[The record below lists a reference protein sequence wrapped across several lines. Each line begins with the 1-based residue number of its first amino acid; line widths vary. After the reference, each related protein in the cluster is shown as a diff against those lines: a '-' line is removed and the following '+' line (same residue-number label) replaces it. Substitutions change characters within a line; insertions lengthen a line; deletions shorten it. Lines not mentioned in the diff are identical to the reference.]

1 VSGFNQVVLV
11 GRIGQ
16 ELDLKYTQGGT
27 AVLRISLATSRRVKD
42 EAGEYQ
48 EKTSWHTVKAF
59 GRQAE
64 VIAKHCG
71 KGDGLFLEGR
81 LDYWEAEGKRGKLM
95 VAEIILEHFEFGSR
109 AGGGAGQRQQDEQ
122 PRRDHGRGAPPPQ
135 DDLPAFE
142 DDDLPF

>member
-1 VSGFNQVVLV
+1 MSGFNQVVLV

-42 EAGEYQ
+42 QAGDYQ
-48 EKTSWHTVKAF
+48 EKTSWHSVKAF
-59 GRQAE
+59 GSQAE
-64 VIAKHCG
+64 VIAKHCN
-71 KGDGLFLEGR
+71 KGDGLFVEGR

-95 VAEIILEHFEFGSR
+95 VAEVILEHFEFGPR
-109 AGGGAGQRQQDEQ
+109 AGGGSGQPRQQ
-122 PRRDHGRGAPPPQ
+122 PARDTGRSGPPAQ
-135 DDLPAFE
+135 HDDPIPFD